1 MSEVVRRNVPLIITF
16 IVGMVMVLEYYVV
29 SPELIAVAKEVN
41 TWRVILF
48 ACVYLG
54 TINLLRLH
62 GRRVIKQEKGQW
74 YFSAWTIFLIV
85 AYAVLGVYFGV
96 ASKNY
101 RWMMDNINVPL
112 GATMYASLCFY
123 MAAGAYR
130 VLRARNLGVGLL
142 LASAVLVIIGNTPLF
157 PAYFPV
163 FGEIRNWIFS
173 TFVVGSYRAVR
184 IGVGLGG
191 VALGIRTL
199 FGLETGYLGRRRR
212 EE

>member
-1 MSEVVRRNVPLIITF
+1 MSELARRNLPLIITF
-16 IVGMVMVLEYYVV
+16 LVGMVMVLEYYTV
-29 SPELIAVAKEVN
+29 SPEIMAVAEQIN
-41 TWRVILF
+41 TWRVILY

-62 GRRVIKQEKGQW
+62 GRRVMRKTEGQW

-85 AYAVLGVYFGV
+85 AYAVLGLFFGV
-96 ASKNY
+96 ESKNY
-101 RWMMDNINVPL
+101 RWMMDYVNVPL
-112 GATMYASLCFY
+112 GATMYASLAFY

-130 VLRARNLGVGLL
+130 VLRARNLGVALL
-142 LASAVLVIIGNTPLF
+142 LASAFLVIIGNTPLF
-157 PAYFPV
+157 PAIWPGFS
-163 FGEIRNWIFS
+163 EIRNRIFD
-173 TFVVGSYRAVR
+173 TFVVGSYRAIR

-199 FGLETGYLGRRRR
+199 FGLETGYLGRRR

>member
-1 MSEVVRRNVPLIITF
+1 MSEVLRRNVPLIITF
-16 IVGMVMVLEYYVV
+16 LVGMVMVLEYYTV
-29 SPELIAVAKEVN
+29 SPEIMAVAEQVN

-48 ACVYLG
+48 ACVYVG

-62 GRRVIKQEKGQW
+62 GRRVIRRIEGQW

-85 AYAVLGVYFGV
+85 AYAVLGLFFGV
-96 ASKNY
+96 ESTNY
-101 RWMMDNINVPL
+101 RWMMDNVNVPL

-130 VLRARNLGVGLL
+130 VLRARNLGVALL

-157 PAYFPV
+157 PYFWPG
-163 FGEIRNWIFS
+163 FAEIRNRIFD
-173 TFVVGSYRAVR
+173 TFVTGSYRAIR

-191 VALGIRTL
+191 VALGIRTI
-199 FGLETGYLGRRRR
+199 FGLETGYLGRRR
-212 EE
+212 EG

>member
-1 MSEVVRRNVPLIITF
+1 MSETIRRNVPLIITF
-16 IVGMVMVLEYYVV
+16 IVGMVMVLEYYTV
-29 SPELIAVAKEVN
+29 SPEIIAIAEQVN
-41 TWRVILF
+41 TWRVILG

-62 GRRVIKQEKGQW
+62 GRRVTRKTEGQW

-85 AYAVLGVYFGV
+85 SYAILGLYFGV

-101 RWMMDNINVPL
+101 RWLIDNVTVPL

-130 VLRARNLGVGLL
+130 VLRARNLGVALL
-142 LASAVLVIIGNTPLF
+142 LASAFIVIMGNTPLF
-157 PAYFPV
+157 PAAFPV
-163 FGEIRNWIFS
+163 FAEIRNKIFE

-199 FGLETGYLGRRRR
+199 FGLETGYLGRRR

>member
-16 IVGMVMVLEYYVV
+16 IIGMVMVLEYYVV
-29 SPELIAVAKEVN
+29 SPELIAVAEEIN

-62 GRRVIKQEKGQW
+62 GRRVTRRVEGQW

-85 AYAVLGVYFGV
+85 AYTVLGLYFGV

-101 RWMMDNINVPL
+101 RWMMDNVNVPL

-130 VLRARNLGVGLL
+130 VLRARNLGVALL
-142 LASAVLVIIGNTPLF
+142 LSAAVLVIIGNTPLF

-163 FGEIRNWIFS
+163 FGQIRSWIFS
-173 TFVVGSYRAVR
+173 VFVTGSYRAVR

-212 EE
+212 E